1 MECSIKSLLAHE
13 PLTINSQLERRVR
26 LSTIVLKYIYNNLSC
41 LAPYPGHWK
50 TLTWPEARSFSPLRG
65 EATTT
70 VFPFGDMDIEKDGN
84 SVEVPY
90 EEESPDEI

>member
-1 MECSIKSLLAHE
+1 M
-13 PLTINSQLERRVR
+13 
-26 LSTIVLKYIYNNLSC
+26 
-41 LAPYPGHWK
+41 
-50 TLTWPEARSFSPLRG
+50 TWPEARPFSPLRG
-65 EATTT
+65 AATTT

>member
-1 MECSIKSLLAHE
+1 MYIIYIYKSLD
-13 PLTINSQLERRVR
+13 
-26 LSTIVLKYIYNNLSC
+26 
-41 LAPYPGHWK
+41 PYPGHWK
-50 TLTWPEARSFSPLRG
+50 TLTWPEARPFSPLRG
-65 EATTT
+65 EATAT